1 MNINKSPV
9 DEGASCAPEGRPL
22 GAGVG
27 AALGGAAAGAL
38 TGSVAGPVGT
48 VIGIAVGAIAGGF
61 AGKEFAD
68 LVDPEA
74 DEKQWHEN
82 YATRANVPDGSTF
95 SDFAPAFSFGIAA
108 RTHHP
113 GRTFD
118 VIEAELRAGWPM
130 ARGDSRLDWTEARP
144 AVYDAWSRE
153 DSAPATA

>member
-1 MNINKSPV
+1 MNISKSPV
-9 DEGASCAPEGRPL
+9 GEEESCTPEGHPL

-68 LVDPEA
+68 MVDPEP
-74 DEKQWHEN
+74 DEKHWREN
-82 YATRANVPDGSTF
+82 YANRENVPVGSTF
-95 SDFAPAFSFGIAA
+95 SDFAPAFSFGLAA

-118 VIEAELRAGWPM
+118 EIEDELRAGWPL
-130 ARGDSRLDWTEARP
+130 ARSDSSLDWAEARP
-144 AVYDAWSRE
+144 AVYDAWSRA
-153 DSAPATA
+153 DSATGTT